1 MNKNYSIGEKVIYKK
16 RLLGYPAVVISESE
30 NEVEIALSPNGNK
43 SDHNNYKNWER
54 VMVSKSS
61 LKRYNW

>member
-1 MNKNYSIGEKVIYKK
+1 MNKNYSIGEQVIYKK

-43 SDHNNYKNWER
+43 SDHNNYMNWER
-54 VMVSKSS
+54 VV
-61 LKRYNW
+61 